1 VPTPTNSKLAPVEAH
16 VETDAAAQYPDVSTQ
31 CPSLS
36 SRYYFNLTDG
46 ETMIRD
52 EEGVE
57 ASSIQAAVL
66 SAMEAVEELRGQEP
80 LDPDEW
86 QGWRMEIV
94 DVSGQAVQTIPL
106 DALSSH

>member
-1 VPTPTNSKLAPVEAH
+1 
-16 VETDAAAQYPDVSTQ
+16 
-31 CPSLS
+31 
-36 SRYYFNLTDG
+36 
-46 ETMIRD
+46 MIRD

-80 LDPDEW
+80 LDSDEW
-86 QGWRMEIV
+86 QGWRLEIV

>member
-1 VPTPTNSKLAPVEAH
+1 VTTPTNSKLAPKDGY
-16 VETDAAAQYPDVSTQ
+16 VETDASAQYPDVSTQ
-31 CPSLS
+31 RPSLS

-66 SAMEAVEELRGQEP
+66 SAMEAVDELRGQEP
-80 LDPDEW
+80 LDSDEW

-106 DALSSH
+106 DALSTH

>member
-1 VPTPTNSKLAPVEAH
+1 M
-16 VETDAAAQYPDVSTQ
+16 ETDAAAQYPDPPVQ
-31 CPSLS
+31 CPSLL

-57 ASSIQAAVL
+57 ASSIQVAVL

-80 LDPDEW
+80 LDSDDW
-86 QGWRMEIV
+86 QGWRLEIV
-94 DVSGQAVQTIPL
+94 DATGQAVQTVPL
-106 DALSSH
+106 DAFAVN